1 MSRFLITALTLS
13 STIMST
19 FAQNAIGA
27 YSQVKSGTCGSVITD
42 KATCEN
48 AARSVGFID
57 TTAEEKSV
65 YWLPPGCSMH
75 AGTWECGPG
84 LFCSDELY
92 YNTDS
97 SSTTS
102 CGSTDVSCICQSCDS
117 TVSSSCDGCG
127 SDGMCNTCNPDN
139 YGDKQMVNAAKIGC
153 TAFKAAIGEK
163 CASSSDCVDSNM
175 CASDSSWTGS
185 EPQIKRC
192 CNADVDYTCDGCGSN
207 GKCNKCGSNG
217 NGKSNIV
224 SSDGTGCNSGSSG
237 GGGGGSMQMYGT
249 ETGVIAG
256 GLVGMVVLIF
266 IGIGVGI
273 VLSKKPIG
281 AKMCLCC
288 SRDAALVA
296 NIVTFSVMLIM
307 FLICL
312 SQTTIGLLISLSA
325 AMGGRSMMGVH
336 MLYVT
341 VPVLCGCAEVV
352 FALGA
357 LGMNRLKLSVFAKV
371 LFSFAII
378 VGLGLIGISMY
389 MFIAVGGQYMTYGMP
404 GYGLYLLL

>member
-1 MSRFLITALTLS
+1 
-13 STIMST
+13 
-19 FAQNAIGA
+19 
-27 YSQVKSGTCGSVITD
+27 
-42 KATCEN
+42 
-48 AARSVGFID
+48 
-57 TTAEEKSV
+57 
-65 YWLPPGCSMH
+65 
-75 AGTWECGPG
+75 
-84 LFCSDELY
+84 
-92 YNTDS
+92 
-97 SSTTS
+97 
-102 CGSTDVSCICQSCDS
+102 
-117 TVSSSCDGCG
+117 
-127 SDGMCNTCNPDN
+127 
-139 YGDKQMVNAAKIGC
+139 MVNAAKTGC

-296 NIVTFSVMLIM
+296 SIVTLSVMLII

-404 GYGLYLLL
+404 GYGLYLLLGIVTTIVLLVFTGIEVCGCCCCCKRPPDDPFHNVENIVQNPTIPIVVSGTVVEMK